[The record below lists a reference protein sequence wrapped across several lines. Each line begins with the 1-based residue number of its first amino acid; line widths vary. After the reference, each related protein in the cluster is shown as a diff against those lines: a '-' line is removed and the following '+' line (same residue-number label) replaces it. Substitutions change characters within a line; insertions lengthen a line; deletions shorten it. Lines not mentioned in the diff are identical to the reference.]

1 MTAPVVVPHRIP
13 VAFSGNATQAAT
25 QAAGQAVEAAAH
37 EHVRSTRAVAYQ
49 RVIHQL
55 MRREWRLM
63 AELATWAAPD
73 DKGRTRALAEHADLL
88 GRVLLHHHTVERERI
103 WPALER
109 VLGDDEALRAAVED
123 WTGRCARI
131 DHVLR
136 DIGTA
141 ARQWAVTGTARA
153 RDAFAMVCLDL
164 ADSIDRQTAE
174 EERTLLPV
182 LARHLDAAEW
192 RAITR
197 AARCPLSP
205 AQQLF
210 VLGLALEDS
219 AAAERNRLLRSLPRP
234 ARWVWQSRG
243 RGHYRAAVVRL
254 RGAPPAL

>member
-1 MTAPVVVPHRIP
+1 MTAPVAVQRRTP
-13 VAFSGNATQAAT
+13 VDFSDNATDT
-25 QAAGQAVEAAAH
+25 AAAPSPAE
-37 EHVRSTRAVAYQ
+37 EHIRSTRAVAYQ
-49 RVIHQL
+49 RVLHQL

-63 AELATWAAPD
+63 AEVATWAAPD
-73 DKGRTRALAEHADLL
+73 DKNRTRALTQHAELL
-88 GRVLLHHHTVERERI
+88 GRVLLHHHAVERERI
-103 WPALER
+103 WPALQR
-109 VLGDDEALRAAVED
+109 VLGDDRALQAAVDD

-136 DIGTA
+136 DVGTA

-174 EERTLLPV
+174 EERTLLPL

-205 AQQLF
+205 AEQLF
-210 VLGLALEDS
+210 VLGLALED
-219 AAAERNRLLRSLPRP
+219 ACAAERRRLLSGLPRP
-234 ARWVWQSRG
+234 ARWVWHSSGRG
-243 RGHYRAAVVRL
+243 RYRAAVVRL
-254 RGAPPAL
+254 RGAPPAV